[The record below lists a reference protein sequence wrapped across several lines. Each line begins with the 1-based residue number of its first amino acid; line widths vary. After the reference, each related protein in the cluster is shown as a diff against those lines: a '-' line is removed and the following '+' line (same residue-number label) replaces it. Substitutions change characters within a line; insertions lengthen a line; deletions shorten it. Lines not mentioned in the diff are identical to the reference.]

1 MVAGVKPFWHIGN
14 MDGNAD
20 GNMGTFEWTYWGA
33 STRGEELVVDTVLGY
48 HGNGSEASLHNMSHA
63 YGNKV

>member
-1 MVAGVKPFWHIGN
+1 
-14 MDGNAD
+14 MDGNVN

-33 STRGEELVVDTVLGY
+33 STRGEELVVDTVFGY